1 MTSFSC
7 KVQNPSLSHFWP
19 FYSKLIIFTNMQSLL
34 KTHTKYS
41 RKPMSIFW
49 EALRAGKYMDRPKF
63 KWRCRKAEVSL
74 TKLYFEL
81 FYWPAQIISPAAG
94 GACGG
99 YGCAGHAWLHP
110 VKGSA
115 LGSFFLWWL
124 STCKKSEILTNSFY
138 SHGQNAWDKL
148 VFVCNSAMRENFNFY
163 FSAVFC

>member
-1 MTSFSC
+1 MTSFILDHFHTKLMTSFSC

-81 FYWPAQIISPAAG
+81 FYWHVQIISPRP
-94 GACGG
+94 GAPVVGMAVLGMHG
-99 YGCAGHAWLHP
+99 YTQLRVAPSEVSFVGDYLHVKNLRYWLIP
-110 VKGSA
+110 
-115 LGSFFLWWL
+115 
-124 STCKKSEILTNSFY
+124 STVMGKM
-138 SHGQNAWDKL
+138 HGT
-148 VFVCNSAMRENFNFY
+148 S
-163 FSAVFC
+163 